1 MRSSAPALQRGPKV
15 VALPAIPYGV
25 QAGLIGLV
33 AVPVALCVEYYTFR
47 VFYAG

>member
-1 MRSSAPALQRGPKV
+1 MRSDAPALQREPKV
-15 VALPAIPYGV
+15 AALPAIPCGV
-25 QAGLIGLV
+25 QAALIGLV

>member
-1 MRSSAPALQRGPKV
+1 MRSSAPALQREPKV

-25 QAGLIGLV
+25 QAGLIRLV